1 MARRRYNIG
10 ILIGCLL
17 LSAVLWGY
25 VTLTRTTED
34 DVEIPLVV
42 EAPANQALLSTV
54 PRTITVR
61 VRGSGLQ
68 ILNMKYLN
76 KTSDC
81 RIDLGRVRPTSGS
94 LYEIER
100 DDLVRSTTVP
110 GALSI
115 VSVTPTALILTT
127 GDLFRQEVPVE
138 LVSHIT
144 CRDGFEIVGQPI
156 LDPAIVEIRGTRSIV
171 ESISAWRTQKVSLDD
186 VHEPVEL
193 NVPMSDSLMTVLNV
207 VPSLITVR
215 MDVQQ
220 TAEMVVHDVDVRLGQ
235 ETADLRIEPARISV
249 TVQGGAAV
257 LAGLTPSQ
265 LHAMIATT
273 TPGPTKPAI
282 LTPDGVRVISTEPS
296 FVRVVRRTP

>member
-42 EAPANQALLSTV
+42 EAPANQAMLSTV

-81 RIDLGRVRPTSGS
+81 QIDLDLLRPTSGS
-94 LYEIER
+94 LYEIDR
-100 DDLVRSTTVP
+100 DDLVRFTSLP

-115 VSVTPTALILTT
+115 VSVTPSAMVLTT
-127 GDLFRQEVPVE
+127 GDLFRNTVPVE
-138 LVSHIT
+138 LVSNIS
-144 CRDGFEIVGQPI
+144 CREGFEVVGTPIV
-156 LDPAIVEIRGTRSIV
+156 DPTNVEIRGTRSIV
-171 ESISAWRTQKVSLDD
+171 ESISSWRTQKVSMEDLY
-186 VHEPVEL
+186 EPVEFT
-193 NVPMSDSLMTVLNV
+193 VPVSDSLMTVLNV
-207 VPSLITVR
+207 VPSAVSVR
-215 MDVQQ
+215 LDVQQ
-220 TAEMVVHDVDVRLGQ
+220 TAEMEVQDIEIQVQQDEPDMRV
-235 ETADLRIEPARISV
+235 EPARLTV
-249 TVQGGAAV
+249 TVQGGSSV
-257 LAGLTPSQ
+257 LARLTPEQ
-265 LHAMIATT
+265 VQAMVTT
-273 TPGPTKPAI
+273 SAPGPTKPAI
-282 LTPDGVRVISTEPS
+282 LTPDGVRVISTDPA
-296 FVRVVRRTP
+296 FVRVIRQQP